1 MFLHPNARGP
11 RGARSIAAALV
22 GVATV
27 AGLLGQSASQD
38 QSRPEFRT
46 EANYVRVDVYAT
58 ERSMEKSALVAV
70 LMNTIMPRDKAGN
83 PMASMEDLVGFV
95 QIAHRFDLDPWAK
108 EIYCIVSR
116 GKVQPYVSIDGLRI
130 LQRLMKTQNARIG
143 DIKVEN
149 LVDSS
154 VVKKVDESG
163 FFERLYAE
171 YGVK

>member
-1 MFLHPNARGP
+1 MFT
-11 RGARSIAAALV
+11 LV
-22 GVATV
+22 R
-27 AGLLGQSASQD
+27 LEEY
-38 QSRPEFRT
+38 R
-46 EANYVRVDVYAT
+46 
-58 ERSMEKSALVAV
+58 K
-70 LMNTIMPRDKAGN
+70 
-83 PMASMEDLVGFV
+83 
-95 QIAHRFDLDPWAK
+95 
-108 EIYCIVSR
+108 
-116 GKVQPYVSIDGLRI
+116 PYVSIDGLRI